1 MSAVS
6 ASSTSM
12 TSRSEMRLR
21 ATKSLNKNDVWK
33 TPGKFRIGHRHSLR
47 GVCVRTSPV
56 QGYTFNFKNHPYH
69 EFPNRK
75 TGLRYQ
81 EGCRRDTS
89 ERLSALRNLYYS
101 HPGSCH

>member
-47 GVCVRTSPV
+47 GVCVSTAPDQV
-56 QGYTFNFKNHPYH
+56 QTLNFKDHPYH
-69 EFPNRK
+69 ASRHRQP
-75 TGLRYQ
+75 GLRYQ

-89 ERLSALRNLYYS
+89 ERLSALRILYYS